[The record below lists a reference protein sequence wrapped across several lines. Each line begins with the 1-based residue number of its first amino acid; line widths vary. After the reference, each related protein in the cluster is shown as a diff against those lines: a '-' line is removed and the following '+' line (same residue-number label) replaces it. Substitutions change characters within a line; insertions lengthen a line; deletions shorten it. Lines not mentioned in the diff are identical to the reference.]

1 MVISAYITIY
11 KNLNSRLAEVSQQM
25 IPWTLCK
32 ACQIND
38 SNKLTVYC
46 LSDDLVFPMCYY
58 MEGREIFCSTWVQRH
73 IEMEATVRV
82 QGRVWRLALIGLLLA
97 AAAAEPTPI
106 AKPGCQDICGNV
118 SIPYPFGTTEE
129 CYFSEDFFI
138 NCTSSDPPQ
147 AFLRR
152 SNIEVKNITLE
163 GKLPI
168 MQFIAHDC
176 YNKSGSP
183 VANNDPFLRL
193 SRFIISDTD
202 NVFVAVGCDTE
213 ATIRGIQG
221 EKGYTTGCI
230 SKCDSI
236 DYVANYTCSG
246 IGCCQTS
253 IAKGVSYFDI
263 SVGSYNNHSDVWEFN
278 PCSYAF
284 VVENKKFNFTSS
296 YLRDLQDVEMLP
308 MVLDWSIGN
317 ETCKIVE
324 AKIMRYACQGNSTCY
339 DVDNGSGYRCKCL
352 EGYQG
357 NPYLPNGCQDIDEC
371 KDPNLNNCEKIC
383 ENTEGNYTCKCP
395 KGYLGDG
402 RKDGEGCVAIRS
414 RSLVVELTV
423 GIGVGITILLTGG
436 TWLFWAFKKWKLM
449 KLKEKFFRQ
458 NGGLMLQQELS
469 RRDSSTETAKIFYA
483 EELEKATNNYEESRI
498 LGRGGYGTVY
508 KGTLSDGR
516 IVAIKKS
523 QVIDESQI
531 GQFINEVVVL
541 SQINHR
547 NVVKLL
553 GCCLETEV
561 PLLVY
566 EYITNGTL
574 FENIHDKS
582 KASSMTWETRLRIA
596 AETAGVLSYMHSS
609 ASTPIIHRDVK
620 STNILLDDSYTA
632 KVSDFGASR
641 LVPLDQAGL
650 STVVQGTLGYLDP
663 EYLHTSQLTEKSDVY
678 SFGVVLV
685 ELLTGQRALSFER
698 PEEERNLAMYFI
710 SALKEDRLVRILED
724 CIVNEAKSEQLKVVA
739 NLAKRCVRVKGEERP
754 TMKEVA
760 MELEGLRIMVKHPW
774 ANDELNLEETEYL
787 LGKPFEKGGSSGSMN
802 ATYDSM
808 RNHVLLKVRDGR

>member
-1 MVISAYITIY
+1 MVISVYSSIY
-11 KNLNSRLAEVSQQM
+11 KSLNNLLAEVSQQM

-38 SNKLTVYC
+38 INKLTVYC
-46 LSDDLVFPMCYY
+46 LSDDLVFPMCCY
-58 MEGREIFCSTWVQRH
+58 MEGREIFCSTCAQKH
-73 IEMEATVRV
+73 IEMEAAMRV
-82 QGRVWRLALIGLLLA
+82 QGRAWHLALIGLLLA
-97 AAAAEPTPI
+97 AAAAESTPI

-118 SIPYPFGTTEE
+118 SIPYPFGTTED
-129 CYFSEDFFI
+129 CYFNEDFFI
-138 NCTSSDPPQ
+138 NCTSSDPPR

-168 MQFIAHDC
+168 MQFIAQDC

-183 VANNDPFLRL
+183 VANNDPFLSL

-202 NVFVAVGCDTE
+202 NIFVAVGCDTE
-213 ATIRGIQG
+213 ATIQGIQG

-253 IAKGVSYFDI
+253 IAKGVSYFNI
-263 SVGSYNNHSDVWEFN
+263 AVGSYNNHSDVWEFN

-284 VVENKKFNFTSS
+284 VVEKNKFNFTSS

-317 ETCKIVE
+317 ETCKTVE

-339 DVDNGSGYRCKCL
+339 DVDNGSGYRCKCF

-357 NPYLPNGCQDIDEC
+357 NPYLPSGCQDIDEC

-383 ENTEGNYTCKCP
+383 ENTKGNYTCKCP
-395 KGYLGDG
+395 KGYHGDG

-423 GIGVGITILLTGG
+423 GIGVGITILLTGS
-436 TWLFWAFKKWKLM
+436 TWLFWAFKKWKLI
-449 KLKEKFFRQ
+449 KLKEKFFRK
-458 NGGLMLQQELS
+458 NG
-469 RRDSSTETAKIFYA
+469 
-483 EELEKATNNYEESRI
+483 
-498 LGRGGYGTVY
+498 
-508 KGTLSDGR
+508 
-516 IVAIKKS
+516 
-523 QVIDESQI
+523 
-531 GQFINEVVVL
+531 
-541 SQINHR
+541 
-547 NVVKLL
+547 

-574 FENIHDKS
+574 FEHIHDKS
-582 KASSMTWETRLRIA
+582 KTSSMTWETRLSIA
-596 AETAGVLSYMHSS
+596 AETAGVLSYLHSS

-641 LVPLDQAGL
+641 R
-650 STVVQGTLGYLDP
+650 
-663 EYLHTSQLTEKSDVY
+663 
-678 SFGVVLV
+678 SF
-685 ELLTGQRALSFER
+685 
-698 PEEERNLAMYFI
+698 
-710 SALKEDRLVRILED
+710 D
-724 CIVNEAKSEQLKVVA
+724 CIVHEAKSEQLKEVA

-774 ANDELNLEETEYL
+774 ANDELNLEETEHL

-808 RNHVLLKVRDGR
+808 RNHVLLQVRDGR